1 MFQIRHSITLV
12 NGEHFSL
19 FGEDYFGD
27 KKVFWE
33 AHQSQL
39 NALLN
44 RVQEVGAP
52 IVVVEYPQE
61 ANLTF
66 ETVDLF
72 KQWLSKHHPV
82 IQE

>member
-1 MFQIRHSITLV
+1 MFQTKHCITLA
-12 NGEHFSL
+12 NGEYFSL

-39 NALLN
+39 HALLN
-44 RVQEVGAP
+44 QVKEVGAP
-52 IVVVEYPQE
+52 IVVVEYPDE
-61 ANLTF
+61 LSWTF
-66 ETVDLF
+66 ETVDAF

-82 IQE
+82 YYK